1 MLLVEPL
8 FGNAVHVWLQP
19 IPAVLSSHLFLYITP
34 EEKDYLAAMRNEH
47 RQKEWLAARA
57 LLRACLAH
65 YTGVDALMLAFEKTP
80 AGKPVLI
87 NPKSAL
93 AFNVSHGPRWVAC
106 AVSLAQAVGVDVDC
120 ERRKNRIDEI
130 AEKYFHSQEKKA
142 LALISDTA
150 LRSREF
156 FRCWTLKEAFIKAQ
170 GNTIAGTAL
179 HEIAFASSAAGK
191 QTALFSLPSAGWHFM
206 HGRFDDDH
214 HLALAI
220 EQSDCDTD
228 AEIIEPAYRF
238 LQWEPA
244 SNALQSV
251 AMHES

>member
-1 MLLVEPL
+1 MLLVESL
-8 FGNAVHVWLQP
+8 SGSAVHVWLQP

-34 EEKDYLAAMRNEH
+34 EEKDYLAAMRNER

-106 AVSLAQAVGVDVDC
+106 AVSQAHAVGVDVDC
-120 ERRKNRIDEI
+120 ERRKNRVDEI
-130 AEKYFHSQEKKA
+130 SEKYFHLQEKKA
-142 LALISDTA
+142 LASISDAA
-150 LRSREF
+150 LRRREF

-170 GNTIAGTAL
+170 GSTIAGTAL
-179 HEIAFASSAAGK
+179 HEIAFAPSAAGK
-191 QTALFSLPSAGWHFM
+191 QEALFPLPSAHWYFIHR
-206 HGRFDDDH
+206 RFDGDH

-220 EQSDCDTD
+220 EQLGCDTG
-228 AEIIEPAYRF
+228 AKIIEPDCRF

-244 SNALQSV
+244 SNTLQSL
-251 AMHES
+251 AMHEL